1 MEWSERQTATAL
13 VGEPRGRVDENSWEA
28 FLAAIS
34 AALVTAQ
41 AANLPMVLSLA
52 NIDYMSSRGLRV
64 LTLAKRDADTRGVAI
79 MLAKPNHRMK
89 EILAISRYDKIFTVT
104 EQLEA

>member
-13 VGEPRGRVDENSWEA
+13 IGEPIGRIDENSWEA

-34 AALVTAQ
+34 AALATAQ

-52 NIDYMSSRGLRV
+52 TIDYMSSRGLRV
-64 LTLAKRDADTRGVAI
+64 LTLAKRDADMRGVPLT
-79 MLAKPNHRMK
+79 LAKPNLRMK

-104 EQLEA
+104 DQGEY